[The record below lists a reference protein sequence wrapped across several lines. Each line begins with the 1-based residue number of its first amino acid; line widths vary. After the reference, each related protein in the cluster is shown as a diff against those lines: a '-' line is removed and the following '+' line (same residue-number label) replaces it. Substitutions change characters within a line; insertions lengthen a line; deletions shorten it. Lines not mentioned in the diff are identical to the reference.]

1 MNMERKFK
9 KSDNSII
16 TYVLPI
22 ANIGA
27 GLTWSGLPL
36 LLAGESGDFSNIFV
50 LFIASIFAGAFFTLL
65 GGSIADHFPRK
76 AFVVIGFSV
85 DTALTIMLASIGSVS
100 TLYLFYAVSFSSAL
114 IGAMTGSVLSLWIKD
129 ILSETSENLSRGLAR
144 RGIWNITAK
153 AIGFSLGPI
162 LYIKLGFNALFV
174 DAIFSLIPLMALIF
188 VTDNGKSSPRA
199 MTRMGGYSELLT
211 KDFWIKE
218 RSLILIL
225 FASTAIYTV
234 PTTMVSYAILLNR
247 FGTDAPNASTFWFFA
262 SIGSVI
268 SHLGLAQRVADNV
281 NSGTRLFLG
290 QILML
295 FGFIGLWI
303 APTSAIFIAF
313 FMLFTLSN
321 PVITNA
327 LETEVYEK
335 CDDLFRGRFNALCQ
349 LADDLVGIII
359 LSTCREFIDTG
370 LADYFYILCLP
381 IIAIVGFLISSNRKF
396 LKTRLQNQPIKL
408 GH

>member
-1 MNMERKFK
+1 
-9 KSDNSII
+9 
-16 TYVLPI
+16 
-22 ANIGA
+22 
-27 GLTWSGLPL
+27 
-36 LLAGESGDFSNIFV
+36 
-50 LFIASIFAGAFFTLL
+50 
-65 GGSIADHFPRK
+65 
-76 AFVVIGFSV
+76 
-85 DTALTIMLASIGSVS
+85 
-100 TLYLFYAVSFSSAL
+100 
-114 IGAMTGSVLSLWIKD
+114 
-129 ILSETSENLSRGLAR
+129 
-144 RGIWNITAK
+144 
-153 AIGFSLGPI
+153 
-162 LYIKLGFNALFV
+162 
-174 DAIFSLIPLMALIF
+174 
-188 VTDNGKSSPRA
+188 
-199 MTRMGGYSELLT
+199 
-211 KDFWIKE
+211 
-218 RSLILIL
+218 
-225 FASTAIYTV
+225 
-234 PTTMVSYAILLNR
+234 
-247 FGTDAPNASTFWFFA
+247 
-262 SIGSVI
+262 
-268 SHLGLAQRVADNV
+268 
-281 NSGTRLFLG
+281 
-290 QILML
+290 ML